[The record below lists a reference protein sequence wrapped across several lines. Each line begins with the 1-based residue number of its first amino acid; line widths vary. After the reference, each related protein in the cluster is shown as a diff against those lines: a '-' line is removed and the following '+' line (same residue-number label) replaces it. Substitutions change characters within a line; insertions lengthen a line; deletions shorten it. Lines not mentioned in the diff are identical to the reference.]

1 MLWGTAKEKKVG
13 WSWGLGGGYM
23 GTLYFLFNFLKLKN
37 FSKKISLLIKKQTKL
52 EFLSWLSGNKSD

>member
-1 MLWGTAKEKKVG
+1 
-13 WSWGLGGGYM
+13 M